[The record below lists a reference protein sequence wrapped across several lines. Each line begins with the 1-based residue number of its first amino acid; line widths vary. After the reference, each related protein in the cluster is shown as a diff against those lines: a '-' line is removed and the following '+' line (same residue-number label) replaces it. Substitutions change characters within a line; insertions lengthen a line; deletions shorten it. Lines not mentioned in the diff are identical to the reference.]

1 MAKNLHP
8 TNSIMS
14 MSRLGMVTKLS
25 CCSRILLADSLCYHI
40 QTEDV
45 YKDMQEDQD
54 LFDTSDYPQDHLL
67 YSNTN
72 KKGIGKFKDET
83 VGETLREFI
92 GLRAKMYS
100 FMMDSGKE
108 KKTA

>member
-1 MAKNLHP
+1 MIASFSLDQFHYEYVKSKYGDQAK
-8 TNSIMS
+8 
-14 MSRLGMVTKLS
+14 
-25 CCSRILLADSLCYHI
+25 LLFTYTDSFCYHI
-40 QTEDV
+40 QTEHV

-72 KKGIGKFKDET
+72 QKVIGKFKDET
-83 VGETLREFI
+83 VGETIREFT

-100 FMMDSGKE
+100 FMMDRRNE

>member
-1 MAKNLHP
+1 MC
-8 TNSIMS
+8 
-14 MSRLGMVTKLS
+14 GDQDKL
-25 CCSRILLADSLCYHI
+25 LLMDTDTLCYDI

-54 LFDTSDYPQDHLL
+54 LFDTFLWYLTTLILDYPQHHLL

-72 KKGIGKFKDET
+72 KKVIGKSRMSFES
-83 VGETLREFI
+83 I

-100 FMMDSGKE
+100 FMLDCGNE